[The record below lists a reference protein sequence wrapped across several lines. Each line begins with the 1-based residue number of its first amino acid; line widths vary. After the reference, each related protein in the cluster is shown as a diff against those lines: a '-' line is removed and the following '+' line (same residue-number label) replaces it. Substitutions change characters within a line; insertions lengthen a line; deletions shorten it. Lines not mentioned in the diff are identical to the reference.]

1 MTIVS
6 IIIMCLLPYVL
17 SGLAKFDGKGGFD
30 NHTPRVALEKLTG
43 WRQRA
48 NFAQVNQ
55 FEALPLFIA
64 GVVFA
69 TLHNAPLE
77 LLNTILVLIV
87 IVRIVYSVLYITD
100 KASLRSLMWVIGVA
114 LSISLFFI

>member
-1 MTIVS
+1 MTITS
-6 IIIMCLLPYVL
+6 ILIMCFLPYVL
-17 SGLAKFDGKGGFD
+17 AGLAKFGGKGGFN
-30 NHTPRVALEKLTG
+30 NHVPRVALAKLTG

-48 NFAQVNQ
+48 NFAQANQ

-69 TLHNAPLE
+69 TLHNAPVG
-77 LLNTILVLIV
+77 LLNIILALIV
-87 IVRIVYSVLYITD
+87 IIRIVYSFLYITD
-100 KASLRSLMWVIGVA
+100 KASLRSLVWLSGII